1 MTKKEKTIRIIVNSV
16 LLAVIVALG
25 VTVYQAGSAGKEK
38 KDLAQQ
44 QEQAKLEDDTE
55 QEEEPMVDAGT
66 SQVEAQI
73 DQEEET
79 AQTEE
84 DQMEEIAQA
93 EDSLTEDTQT
103 VDTQTVEAQAE
114 DTQVVEMSE
123 EPAAAGIPVVNFT
136 EDTLMIWPLAGD
148 ILLDYSMDQ
157 TIYHP
162 TLNVYKYNPGIVI
175 SSAVD
180 APVLAASNGTVASV
194 AENAET
200 GTTVTLDMGN
210 GYQAIY
216 GQLQNVQVQEGQTIG
231 ESTIIGYVAP
241 PTKYY
246 SVEGSNLYF
255 AMTKDGEPL
264 DPISYLP

>member
-1 MTKKEKTIRIIVNSV
+1 MTKKERTIRIIVNSV

-25 VTVYQAGSAGKEK
+25 VTVYQAGTAGKEK
-38 KDLAQQ
+38 KELTQQ
-44 QEQAKLEDDTE
+44 QEQAKQEESTD
-55 QEEEPMVDAGT
+55 QEEEPMIDVGT
-66 SQVEAQI
+66 SKVEAEI
-73 DQEEET
+73 SQEEET
-79 AQTEE
+79 AQADEAT
-84 DQMEEIAQA
+84 DEEIAQA
-93 EDSLTEDTQT
+93 EETETKET
-103 VDTQTVEAQAE
+103 EAVDVQAE
-114 DTQVVEMSE
+114 ETQIVEMSE

-180 APVLAASNGTVASV
+180 APVLAAANGTVASV

-216 GQLQNVQVQEGQTIG
+216 GQLQNVQVQEGQTVG

>member
-1 MTKKEKTIRIIVNSV
+1 MTKKERTIRIIVNSV

-25 VTVYQAGSAGKEK
+25 VTVYQAGTAGKEK
-38 KDLAQQ
+38 KELTQQ
-44 QEQAKLEDDTE
+44 QEQAKQEESTD
-55 QEEEPMVDAGT
+55 QEEEPMIDVGT
-66 SQVEAQI
+66 SKVEAEI
-73 DQEEET
+73 SQEEET
-79 AQTEE
+79 AQADEAT
-84 DQMEEIAQA
+84 DEEIAQA
-93 EDSLTEDTQT
+93 EETETKET
-103 VDTQTVEAQAE
+103 EAVDAQAE
-114 DTQVVEMSE
+114 ETQIVEMSE

-180 APVLAASNGTVASV
+180 APVLAAANGTVASV

-216 GQLQNVQVQEGQTIG
+216 GQLQNVQVQEGQTVG

-255 AMTKDGEPL
+255 GMTKDGEPL

>member
-1 MTKKEKTIRIIVNSV
+1 MTKKERTIRIIVNSV

-25 VTVYQAGSAGKEK
+25 VTVYQAGNAGKEK
-38 KDLAQQ
+38 KELVKQ
-44 QEQAKLEDDTE
+44 QEQAKQEEDTQ
-55 QEEEPMVDAGT
+55 QEEEPMVDVGT
-66 SQVEAQI
+66 SQVEAEME
-73 DQEEET
+73 QEE
-79 AQTEE
+79 AQVE
-84 DQMEEIAQA
+84 DTSDEEIAQA
-93 EDSLTEDTQT
+93 EDTETAD
-103 VDTQTVEAQAE
+103 AQAE
-114 DTQVVEMSE
+114 DTETVDAQAEEPQVVEMSE

-180 APVLAASNGTVASV
+180 APVLAAANGTVASV

-210 GYQAIY
+210 SYQAIY

>member
-1 MTKKEKTIRIIVNSV
+1 MTKKERTIRIIVNSV

-38 KDLAQQ
+38 KELAQQ
-44 QEQAKLEDDTE
+44 QEQAKQEEDTQ
-55 QEEEPMVDAGT
+55 QEEEPMVDVGA
-66 SQVEAQI
+66 SQVEAEME
-73 DQEEET
+73 QEEE
-79 AQTEE
+79 AQSE
-84 DQMEEIAQA
+84 DTSDEEIAQA
-93 EDSLTEDTQT
+93 EDTET
-103 VDTQTVEAQAE
+103 VDAQAE
-114 DTQVVEMSE
+114 ESQVVEMSE

-180 APVLAASNGTVASV
+180 APVLAATNGTVASV